1 VEWTLLLARGC
12 TPRAGLVYFQGR
24 LRVNL
29 KQLIAID
36 FNLQNSIDKLTTQ
49 TEKTQFDLPALPV
62 GFAKTQ
68 RHSAKK
74 TDSFLLTLGGA
85 QY

>member
-1 VEWTLLLARGC
+1 MGT
-12 TPRAGLVYFQGR
+12 

-29 KQLIAID
+29 IQPIAID

-49 TEKTQFDLPALPV
+49 IEKTRFDLPTLPLR
-62 GFAKTQ
+62 FAKTQ
-68 RHSAKK
+68 RHSAKN

-85 QY
+85 QD